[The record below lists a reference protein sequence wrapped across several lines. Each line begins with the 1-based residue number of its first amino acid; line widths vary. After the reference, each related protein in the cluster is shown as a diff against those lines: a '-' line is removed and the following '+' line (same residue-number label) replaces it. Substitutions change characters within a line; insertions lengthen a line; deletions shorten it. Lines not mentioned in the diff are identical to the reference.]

1 VKRHEEYI
9 KTVTQKGQV
18 TIPANIR
25 KILGVGP
32 NDKVAF
38 ILEGDKILLTSTRS
52 VVERTAGAFKSR
64 MRPTKVVEL
73 REKAEKALAEETL
86 ERSGK

>member
-1 VKRHEEYI
+1 MQRHEEYI
-9 KTVTQKGQV
+9 RTVTQKGQV

-38 ILEGDKILLTSTRS
+38 ILEGNKIQITSTKS
-52 VVERTAGAFKSR
+52 VVERTAGAFQSR
-64 MRPTKVVEL
+64 KRPSKVVEL
-73 REKAEKALAEETL
+73 REKAEKALAEDTL
-86 ERSGK
+86 ERIGK

>member
-1 VKRHEEYI
+1 MQRHEEYI
-9 KTVTQKGQV
+9 RTVTQKGQV

-38 ILEGDKILLTSTRS
+38 ILEGNKIQITSTKS
-52 VVERTAGAFKSR
+52 VVERTAGAFKSDK
-64 MRPTKVVEL
+64 PTRTVTEL
-73 REKAEKALAEETL
+73 REDAEQAIAEEAV
-86 ERSGK
+86 ERVKR

>member
-1 VKRHEEYI
+1 MRGREEYI
-9 KTVTQKGQV
+9 RTVTQKGQV

-25 KILGVGP
+25 KLLGVGP

-38 ILEGDKILLTSTRS
+38 ILEGEKIQLTSTKS
-52 VVERTAGAFKSR
+52 VVERTAGAFKSK

-86 ERSGK
+86 ERMEK